1 MLTELKLKLVDKREI
16 KRTSLNPKKEHFQL
30 TKRYS
35 IDYNY
40 LSVVTLSGPLSANET
55 ISL

>member
-1 MLTELKLKLVDKREI
+1 MGNQKGIEE
-16 KRTSLNPKKEHFQL
+16 TSLNLKKEHFQS
-30 TKRYS
+30 KRYS